1 MSIRISVIAPEHST
15 DLIDKPRKGLQVEG
29 EGEREG
35 GDRHRGKR
43 LLESGKRFV
52 ILISLLLRR
61 EIFYLWGF

>member
-1 MSIRISVIAPEHST
+1 M
-15 DLIDKPRKGLQVEG
+15 DLIDKPRKGLQVQG

-35 GDRHRGKR
+35 SDRHRGKR